1 MTAARRLKVG
11 ALGMSLATFFVITYL
26 LCILFGF
33 VLPTASM
40 HQLLPLL
47 LPGFVWLTWL
57 GFLIGLAWAF
67 AYGWYVALVFAPLYN
82 FFAARGDS
90 QRSA

>member
-1 MTAARRLKVG
+1 MTTARRLEVV

-33 VLPTASM
+33 VQPRASM

-67 AYGWYVALVFAPLYN
+67 AYGWYVALLFAPLYN